1 MRWTLKPQPEQSK
14 IDYLENVLQVSPLMA
29 SLLLQRGIE
38 DYDEAREF
46 FRPQL
51 DHLHDP
57 FLMKDMTK
65 AVERIRHAIE
75 ADENILVYGD
85 YDVDGTTAVSLMV
98 SYLRKKYD
106 KVATYI
112 PDRYIEGYGISF
124 RDIDHPLFS
133 GPALPQHSV
142 VHHRVYD
149 GHK

>member
-85 YDVDGTTAVSLMV
+85 YDVDGTTAVSLMA
-98 SYLRKKYD
+98 SYLRKKHD
-106 KVATYI
+106 KVAT
-112 PDRYIEGYGISF
+112 
-124 RDIDHPLFS
+124 
-133 GPALPQHSV
+133 
-142 VHHRVYD
+142 
-149 GHK
+149 